1 MNAQRSAI
9 DSAVRAFG
17 DMPLQEAGLGLLDA
31 LGYRSAKTIVL
42 DGSPATF
49 AREIDHEGQL
59 STKPACFDKWQE
71 VQFLFQL
78 TNDEIPMLGH
88 SQAGFDLRERYG
100 RSIVDSFV
108 FLAIALEGE
117 DWKRGA
123 LAGITR
129 AVNAMF
135 AMPVIILFRHGNLFS
150 LAASERR
157 PNRRDASRDVQTGRI
172 SIILGVSTKRPHR
185 GHLSILAK
193 LDWRAMRPRPSNFDD
208 LYAGWRA
215 ALSTKTLNEA
225 FYKELSHWFF
235 WARDSVTF
243 PEGAGDKTEVPLI
256 RLLTR
261 VIFCWFI
268 KERGLIPPSLFRL
281 EDVRPLLKVDP
292 ATSPDDGNYYRAVLQ
307 NLFFATL
314 NTEMPEP
321 GKEGG
326 RKWRS
331 KSAGGGQDGH
341 FMVHSLYRYQD
352 LFADPDAALAL
363 FRTVPFLNGGLFECL
378 DREVTPKEL
387 KRDPD
392 LAKLSLD
399 GKRIRV
405 DGFSDH
411 PKNPLHI
418 PNRVF
423 FGDEI
428 KVDLNAIYETRGKEY
443 RARGLFTLFD
453 DYVFTVEEN
462 TSVEEEVALD
472 PELLGKV
479 FENLLASYN
488 EETSTTARKKS
499 GAFYTPRYV
508 VDYMVRETLAHQFT
522 RALMAERPG
531 DTGGIRPNAESFDL
545 GPAPGELAM
554 EPGKPRDKIDTTQS
568 EFAERVAALLDP
580 TLPVPAFSKKESA
593 TLIAAI
599 EDLKVLDPAC
609 GSGAFPMGML
619 QALME
624 VLRRLDPDNAQWKAT
639 LRAPLESRLAN
650 ARNYDVTRRE
660 TELEEAESALAAF
673 DEEFADDDLA
683 DYVRKLH
690 LIEKC
695 LYGSDIQPI
704 AILIAKLRFF
714 ISLAVEQKPHPDRP
728 NLGIKPLPNL
738 ETKLVAANSLIPL
751 ERPKQD
757 DLFANPRIRDLE
769 RLTED
774 ATQRHFGARTMKT
787 KRKYRDLIQTYR
799 DVLSEILEHEHSLKH
814 EDALKAAA
822 WNPFDQNATA
832 PFFDPLWMFQMHDG
846 FDIVIGNPPY
856 VRHEKFKEQ
865 KPELEKIYGVKD
877 AKGIPLGSYAG
888 TADYL
893 VYFIERGMRL
903 LKPGGAFSY
912 ITSNKWYRAKYGENL
927 RVWMTRNSKLL
938 SIIDFGDADVFEAI
952 AYPTIITA
960 QRREG
965 TGPLPDDRFRALNWQ
980 GLGDV
985 TDKENFWTYLYTA
998 GFTMPQAA
1006 LEKDGWQ
1013 LEPTVKRDLLARI
1026 RAAGVPLGDFVG
1038 KRLYRGILTGYND
1051 AFVIDGAT
1059 RASLIAKDPKSA
1071 EIIKP
1076 YLRGRDVKRWRAKP
1090 QDLWLIFTRKGTDI
1104 ERYPAIKQHLE
1115 HFREALEPK
1124 PADWKPTDTQ
1134 KEWPGRKPGP
1144 YAWYE
1149 IQDNVAYWESFKEP
1163 KIIVPAIEKSVAYA
1177 SDKEGYFSNDKTSII
1192 VSDEWRYILACL
1204 NSSVS
1209 WWVSQALYAGRAGGF
1224 FEFKPMY
1231 ISEFPIPKSPGSDC
1245 TEVIGVLVDIL
1256 TANYS
1261 NPAFEQLLNSL
1272 IYELYFPDNLH
1283 ARGLYPLNFACE
1295 VGLQWLSGLEGDK
1308 LASAAAD
1315 FAQENLAPG
1324 QPLRVM
1330 LSDLQTLDVVR
1341 IIEGKA

>member
-1 MNAQRSAI
+1 MNAQRSTIDDAI
-9 DSAVRAFG
+9 RAFSYL
-17 DMPLQEAGLGLLDA
+17 PLRDAGLGLLDA
-31 LGYRSAKTIVL
+31 LGYRSAKTIEL
-42 DGSPATF
+42 DGSASTF
-49 AREIDHEGQL
+49 AREVDHDGKL
-59 STKPACFDKWQE
+59 AAKPACFEKWQE

-78 TNDEIPMLGH
+78 TNDEIPMLAHGQ
-88 SQAGFDLRERYG
+88 QAFDLQEKYG

-108 FLAIALEGE
+108 FLAISLEGE

-135 AMPVIILFRHGNLFS
+135 AMPVIILFKHGTRFS

-157 PNRRDASRDVQTGRI
+157 PNRRDSSRDVQTGRI
-172 SIILGVSTKRPHR
+172 SIILGVSTERPHR

-193 LDWRAMRPRPSNFDD
+193 LDWRAMRSRPSNFEE
-208 LYAGWRA
+208 LYNGWRA
-215 ALSTKTLNEA
+215 ALSTKMLNEA

-235 WARDSVTF
+235 WARDCVTF
-243 PEGAGDKTEVPLI
+243 PEGAGDKAEVPLI

-268 KERGLIPPSLFRL
+268 KERGLIPENLFRA
-281 EDVRPLLKVDP
+281 EEVSKLLTSDP
-292 ATSPDDGNYYRAVLQ
+292 AKAGDEGNYYRAILQ

-314 NTEMPEP
+314 NTEMGE
-321 GKEGG
+321 G

-331 KSAGGGQDGH
+331 KSGSGGQDGH
-341 FMVHSLYRYQD
+341 HMVHSLYRYQD
-352 LFADPDAALAL
+352 LFADPGAALAL

-378 DREVTPKEL
+378 DREVSAKEL
-387 KRDPD
+387 ERDPD
-392 LAKLSLD
+392 LAKRVID
-399 GKRIRV
+399 GKRLRV

-428 KVDLNAIYETRGKEY
+428 KVDLNAIYDTKGKDY

-522 RALMAERPG
+522 RALMAARPA
-531 DTGGIRPNAESFDL
+531 DTGGIRPSAESFDL

-554 EPGKPRDKIDTTQS
+554 EPGKPREKVEAARS
-568 EFAERVAALLDP
+568 EFSDRVAALLVP
-580 TLPVPAFSKKESA
+580 NQPVPSFTDREAE
-593 TLIAAI
+593 TLIATI

-624 VLRRLDPDNAQWKAT
+624 VLRRLDPDNARWKAT
-639 LRAPLESRLAN
+639 LRAPLLRRVAD

-660 TELEEAESALAAF
+660 NELEEAEAALAAF
-673 DEEFADDDLA
+673 DEEFADNDLA

-757 DLFANPRIRDLE
+757 DLFANPRIRELE

-787 KRKYRDLIQTYR
+787 KRKYRDLIQSYR
-799 DVLSEILEHEHSLKH
+799 DELSGILEHEHALKH

-856 VRHEKFKEQ
+856 VRHEKIKDQ
-865 KPELEKIYGVKD
+865 KPALQRIYGQKD
-877 AKGIPLGSYAG
+877 RAGIPLGSFAG

-893 VYFIERGMRL
+893 VYFIERGLRL

-912 ITSNKWYRAKYGENL
+912 ITSNKWYRIKYGENL
-927 RVWMTRNSKLL
+927 RFWMQQNANLQTV
-938 SIIDFGDADVFEAI
+938 IDFGDAPVFDAI
-952 AYPTIITA
+952 AYPTIIVA
-960 QRREG
+960 ARRDNDVEAG
-965 TGPLPDDRFRALNWQ
+965 HRFRALNWQ
-980 GLGDV
+980 ALGEDADV
-985 TDKENFWTYLYTA
+985 EHFWTYLDTA
-998 GFTMPQAA
+998 GFTMPQLA
-1006 LEKDGWQ
+1006 LAKDGWHI
-1013 LEPTVKRDLLARI
+1013 ESTAKRDLLARI
-1026 RAAGVPLGDFVG
+1026 RKVG
-1038 KRLYRGILTGYND
+1038 PPITGFIEDRVYRGVTTGRNEAFELTVGEANKLFELDEKNREVVFPYLTGD
-1051 AFVIDGAT
+1051 
-1059 RASLIAKDPKSA
+1059 
-1071 EIIKP
+1071 
-1076 YLRGRDVKRWRAKP
+1076 DVERWSTPEADRY
-1090 QDLWLIFTRKGTDI
+1090 LIFTRRGIDI
-1104 ERYPAIKQHLE
+1104 SAYPHVLAHLE
-1115 HFREALEPK
+1115 KFRASLEPCPK
-1124 PADWKPTDTQ
+1124 DWKPTPEQ
-1134 KEWPGRKPGP
+1134 EKWPGRKAGS
-1144 YAWYE
+1144 YEWYE
-1149 IQDNVAYWESFKEP
+1149 IQDNTAYWEKFIKK
-1163 KIIVPAIEKSVAYA
+1163 KIISTKISFRPTFSIDRSHSILGNTAYLIDAGRFNKFLAIA
-1177 SDKEGYFSNDKTSII
+1177 
-1192 VSDEWRYILACL
+1192 L
-1204 NSSVS
+1204 NSSVAEYFFRS
-1209 WWVSQALYAGRAGGF
+1209 VFAGKQGGF
-1224 FEFKPMY
+1224 YEVQPDGLGD
-1231 ISEFPIPKSPGSDC
+1231 FPVPASGAE
-1245 TEVIGVLVDIL
+1245 TVLNSLDFS
-1256 TANYS
+1256 TAAP
-1261 NPAFEQLLNSL
+1261 NPALEQLLNGL
-1272 IYELYFPDNLH
+1272 VYELYFPDDLH
-1283 ARGLYPLNFACE
+1283 ERGLHLLDAARD
-1295 VGLQWLSGLEGDK
+1295 VGLDRLADLEGEK
-1308 LASAAAD
+1308 LAEAAAD
-1315 FAQENLAPG
+1315 FTRQHLAPG
-1324 QPLRVM
+1324 QHLRVM

>member
-9 DSAVRAFG
+9 DNAVRAFS
-17 DMPLQEAGLGLLDA
+17 DVPLRQAGLGLLDA
-31 LGYRSAKTIVL
+31 LGYRSAKTIEL

-49 AREIDHEGQL
+49 SREVDHESKL
-59 STKPACFDKWQE
+59 AAKAACFDKWQE

-78 TNDEIPMLGH
+78 TNDEIPMLAHG
-88 SQAGFDLRERYG
+88 QQVFDLQEKYG

-129 AVNAMF
+129 AVNSLF
-135 AMPVIILFRHGNLFS
+135 AMPVIILFKHGSRFS

-172 SIILGVSTKRPHR
+172 SIILGVSIEQPHR
-185 GHLSILAK
+185 GHLSILGK
-193 LDWRAMRPRPSNFDD
+193 LDWRSMKSRPSNFDE

-215 ALSTKTLNEA
+215 ALSTKTLNET

-235 WARDSVTF
+235 WARGLVTF
-243 PEGAGDKTEVPLI
+243 PEGAGEKTEVPLI

-268 KERGLIPPSLFRL
+268 KERGLIPETLFRL
-281 EDVRPLLKVDP
+281 DDVRPLLKDDP
-292 ATSPDDGNYYRAVLQ
+292 AQALDEDNYYRAILQ

-314 NTEMPEP
+314 NTEMGE
-321 GKEGG
+321 G

-331 KSAGGGQDGH
+331 KGSGGGQDGH
-341 FMVHSLYRYQD
+341 HMVHSLYRYQE

-363 FRTVPFLNGGLFECL
+363 FRKVPFLNGGLFECL
-378 DREVTPKEL
+378 DREVTEKEL
-387 KRDPD
+387 ARDPD
-392 LAKLSLD
+392 LAKRVPD
-399 GKRIRV
+399 GKRLRV

-411 PKNPLHI
+411 ARNPLLV
-418 PNRVF
+418 PNRIF
-423 FGDEI
+423 FGDEV
-428 KVDLNAIYETRGKEY
+428 KVDLNDIYETKGKAY
-443 RARGLFTLFD
+443 TAKGLFTLFD

-462 TSVEEEVALD
+462 TSIEEEVALD

-522 RALMAERPG
+522 RALMAARPA
-531 DTGGIRPNAESFDL
+531 DTGGIRPSTDTFDL

-554 EPGKPRDKIDTTQS
+554 EPGKPREKVEAARS
-568 EFAERVAALLDP
+568 EYVDRVVALLDS
-580 TLPVPAFSKKESA
+580 TQPVPSFTDKEA
-593 TLIAAI
+593 ETLIATI

-624 VLRRLDPDNAQWKAT
+624 VLRRLDPDNARWKAT
-639 LRAPLESRLAN
+639 LRAPLLRRVAD

-660 TELEEAESALAAF
+660 TELEEAEAALAAF
-673 DEEFADDDLA
+673 DEEFADNDLA

-695 LYGSDIQPI
+695 LYGSDNQPI

-714 ISLAVEQKPHPDRP
+714 ISLAVEQKPYEGRP

-757 DLFANPRIRDLE
+757 DLFANPRIRELE

-787 KRKYRDLIQTYR
+787 KRKYRDLIQSYR
-799 DVLSEILEHEHSLKH
+799 DELSEILEHEHSLKH

-846 FDIVIGNPPY
+846 FDVVIGNPPY
-856 VRHEKFKEQ
+856 VRHEKIKDQ
-865 KPELEKIYGVKD
+865 KPDLQRIYGQKD
-877 AKGIPLGSYAG
+877 TKGEPLGSFAG

-893 VYFIERGMRL
+893 VYFIERGLRL

-912 ITSNKWYRAKYGENL
+912 ITSNKWYRVKYGENL
-927 RVWMTRNSKLL
+927 RFWMTRNSKLIN
-938 SIIDFGDADVFEAI
+938 IIDFGDADVFEAV

-960 QRREG
+960 ERRE
-965 TGPLPDDRFRALNWQ
+965 TNGPLPEDRFRALNWQ
-980 GLGDV
+980 DV
-985 TDKENFWTYLYTA
+985 GEDADKEHFWTYLGSA
-998 GFTMPQAA
+998 GFTMPQVA
-1006 LEKDGWQ
+1006 LERDGWHI
-1013 LEPTVKRDLLARI
+1013 EPTIKRDLITRI
-1026 RAAGVPLGDFVG
+1026 RARGR
-1038 KRLYRGILTGYND
+1038 RLTDYTGATVFRGITTGLNQ
-1051 AFVIDGAT
+1051 AFLLNQEEAAGLDENST
-1059 RASLIAKDPKSA
+1059 KLLR
-1071 EIIKP
+1071 P
-1076 YLRGRDVKRWRAKP
+1076 YLGGKDLRRWSANPSRQWMLKIPSSANERHPWSGKQADEAEKVFAK
-1090 QDLWLIFTRKGTDI
+1090 T
-1104 ERYPAIKQHLE
+1104 YPAVYQRFSDQDMRQALIDRDDQG
-1115 HFREALEPK
+1115 HFFWELRSCDYWSDFSQPK
-1124 PADWKPTDTQ
+1124 VCSNKVTNKPTFCVDLAESVLGNT
-1134 KEWPGRKPGP
+1134 
-1144 YAWYE
+1144 
-1149 IQDNVAYWESFKEP
+1149 AYFFAHKDSAYLC
-1163 KIIVPAIEKSVAYA
+1163 AI
-1177 SDKEGYFSNDKTSII
+1177 
-1192 VSDEWRYILACL
+1192 L
-1204 NSSVS
+1204 NSSVADFIYRS
-1209 WWVSQALYAGRAGGF
+1209 TFSSKQNGFYEIQPGPLSDFPVVIADQSNHDSVAVCATALQWLAGG
-1224 FEFKPMY
+1224 
-1231 ISEFPIPKSPGSDC
+1231 
-1245 TEVIGVLVDIL
+1245 
-1256 TANYS
+1256 
-1261 NPAFEQLLNSL
+1261 NPALEQLLNGL
-1272 IYELYFPDNLH
+1272 IYELYFPDDLH
-1283 ARGLYPLNFACE
+1283 ERGLHLFDAARE
-1295 VGLQWLSGLEGDK
+1295 AGLDRLSGLEGEK

-1315 FAQENLAPG
+1315 FTRQHLAPG

-1341 IIEGKA
+1341 IIEGKN